1 MRSSP
6 GASFPPFAG
15 NVPSNP
21 SPNKRAAGAT
31 SNVDV
36 RACLLNEPPYEEGTE
51 PVDSGT
57 ERFVERL
64 DRGPASLLLGQRH
77 LALGGS
83 SDPLL
88 EVVRRKLDVANEAG
102 GYSVLLGHQVAT
114 QTGFLDWLYERS
126 RRFAVSEHLEVIAQY
141 PWVGVWSSAIDSVW
155 ADAFEKSWREVQKVF
170 AETYR
175 PPDPRNRHRLHCT
188 FLYGSVTRSDPDE
201 RVPTTRVEYLQRRA
215 IAQALVRRLIP
226 ILGPTGTLAVEAFDT
241 NDWFT
246 IDDLI
251 GLVAQMQLDQC
262 HLFSADPALLE
273 RPEIAELLARRL
285 LTAHQSSLAVT
296 LTAAHQAGTLELGPP
311 ADQGDLQRV
320 VSFAGRPRTVP
331 RDLWVTVTSAAHLLD
346 ETALVEPTPV
356 SPDAA
361 YAAFRR
367 FLGGADGRPDWE
379 SFARGFAFDR
389 EFQSIVLD
397 AVEHA
402 AEHHD
407 LLERPIVVHGATGT
421 GKTTALA
428 AIAYQLAQSRR
439 YPILFVD
446 NRAVAAIDADV
457 VDAFAKWAEDEGS
470 RATVAVWDG
479 MLDLDAYDRLARFF
493 ASRGRRVVVLGTAY
507 RVPESVSRRRPE
519 LIEAPSDLSPDE
531 IGRLTHFLARFD
543 EHLAHVGRLAAIDSS
558 FLVFLYRLLPP
569 SRAAVR
575 SGVLRELERTERT
588 IVRRASAL
596 GVEREPRTA
605 LGWALLEAGLLEELK
620 LDADGIG
627 LPGEQFKVVED
638 LMSLVMVAGQL
649 GLAVPLELLLRA
661 AGRDGHASL
670 VKLLDDVDLVR
681 WIEDPAGNF
690 LLGARSRLEAQLITR
705 ARLGTLSAEVEF
717 ARRLLVEV
725 SDSDVALAGR
735 AEIDFAIGFVR
746 ALGAQG
752 PNPDRYFP
760 EYRTLADALR
770 ELREDRGVQNPRL
783 MLQEANLL
791 REWSIKQ
798 LRNEALMDETR
809 SSAIKALLE
818 ASNVLAVALDLAS
831 PDRNRALRDRLNV
844 ELAAT
849 LATRAQALNAVDSL
863 AEERARLFGEAR
875 RVALEARAK
884 DQVSY
889 YPVDVLA
896 WATRDALR
904 AELLDEAQRAD
915 SVAEVLSAFDLLDP
929 DELDASQIQRYYE
942 RQQELGD
949 LVGEVQIADDAFA
962 ALLTAKSGAGVFL
975 RARGMAGP
983 RVLARQFAPEDV
995 DRMTMALE
1003 FLARYEDVVRAD
1015 VRCLNLRL
1023 DLWWLLRTGQRP
1035 FADERFCLPFDQAT
1049 WLHAVEL
1056 LQPLEGLDTSYRD
1069 AQVRFLHGVADFHLG
1084 DYTAAFDSFAEVE
1097 RRSIEVRGRRRIIRT
1112 YLASNPRGE
1121 PVLYRGTI
1129 SSISRGQRR
1138 GEVYVEDLRRRV
1150 TFIPSEFGTRDLK
1163 RGDNLGEFHIAF
1175 NFLGIIADPPSFLRR
1190 RQSSR

>member
-1 MRSSP
+1 M
-6 GASFPPFAG
+6 GA
-15 NVPSNP
+15 
-21 SPNKRAAGAT
+21 
-31 SNVDV
+31 VD
-36 RACLLNEPPYEEGTE
+36 P
-51 PVDSGT
+51 GT

-64 DRGPASLLLGQRH
+64 DRGPAALLLGQGH

-88 EVVRRKLDVANEAG
+88 KVVRRKLDVADKAG
-102 GYSVLLGHQVAT
+102 GYSVLLGHQVAAE
-114 QTGFLDWLYERS
+114 TGFLDWLYERA
-126 RRFAVSEHLEVIAQY
+126 RRFAASEHLEVIAQY
-141 PWVGVWSSAIDSVW
+141 PWVGVWSSAIDSIW

-175 PPDPRNRHRLHCT
+175 PPDPRNRRRLHCT

-201 RVPTTRVEYLQRRA
+201 RVPTTRVEYLQRRGT
-215 IAQALVRRLIP
+215 AQALVRRLIP
-226 ILGPTGTLAVEAFDT
+226 ILGPTGTLTIEAFDA

-251 GLVAQMQLDQC
+251 GLVAQMQPEQC

-273 RPEIAELLARRL
+273 RPEIAELLTRRL
-285 LTAHQSSLAVT
+285 LTAHHSSLAT
-296 LTAAHQAGTLELGPP
+296 SLTAAHQAGKLELGPR
-311 ADQGDLQRV
+311 ADQGDLQRI
-320 VSFAGRPRTVP
+320 VSFAGRAHTVP
-331 RDLWVTVTSAAHLLD
+331 RDLWVTFTSAAHLLD
-346 ETALVEPTPV
+346 ETALVESTPL

-367 FLGGADGRPDWE
+367 FLGSPEGRPDWE

-389 EFQSIVLD
+389 DFQSEVLH

-402 AEHHD
+402 AHHHD
-407 LLERPIVVHGATGT
+407 LLERPVVVHGATGT

-428 AIAYQLAQSRR
+428 AVAFHLAQSRR
-439 YPILFVD
+439 FPVLFVD
-446 NRAVAAIDADV
+446 RRAAAAIDADV
-457 VDAFAKWAEDEGS
+457 VDAFAKWAEDEGA

-479 MLDLDAYDRLARFF
+479 MLDLDAYDGLARFF

-507 RVPESVSRRRPE
+507 RVPDVVARRRPE
-519 LIEAPSDLSPDE
+519 LIEAPSNLSAGE
-531 IGRLTHFLARFD
+531 IERLERFLARFD
-543 EHLAHVGRLAAIDSS
+543 ERLAHVSRLAAVDSS

-588 IVRRASAL
+588 IIQRASAL

-605 LGWALLEAGLLEELK
+605 LGWALLEAGLLQELN
-620 LDADGIG
+620 LDANGIG
-627 LPGEQFKVVED
+627 LRGEQFKVVED
-638 LMSLVMVAGQL
+638 LTSLVMVAGQF

-661 AGRDGHASL
+661 AGREGYANL

-690 LLGARSRLEAQLITR
+690 LLGARSRLEAQLIAR

-735 AEIDFAIGFVR
+735 AEIDFAIEFVR

-770 ELREDRGVQNPRL
+770 ELREDRAVSNPRL

-798 LRNEALMDETR
+798 LRKEAIPDETLAQ
-809 SSAIKALLE
+809 AIDALLE
-818 ASNVLAVALDLAS
+818 ASSVLAVALDLAS
-831 PDRNRALRDRLNV
+831 DDRYRALRNRLHV

-849 LATRAQALNAVDSL
+849 LATRAQALSADESL
-863 AEERARLFGEAR
+863 SGERARLFGEAR
-875 RVALEARAK
+875 RVALEARVK
-884 DQVSY
+884 DQASY

-896 WATRDALR
+896 WATRDALK
-904 AELLDEAQRAD
+904 AELLDSAQRAD
-915 SVAEVLSAFDLLDP
+915 SVAEVLSAFDLIDP

-942 RQQELGD
+942 RQQEFAEI
-949 LVGEVQIADDAFA
+949 VGEVQIADDAFA
-962 ALLTAKSGAGVFL
+962 ALLAANSGAGVFL
-975 RARGMAGP
+975 RARALAGP
-983 RVLARQFAPEDV
+983 RALTGQLAAEDV
-995 DRMTMALE
+995 EGVTRALE
-1003 FLARYEDVVRAD
+1003 FLDRYEDVVGAD

-1023 DLWWLLRTGQRP
+1023 DLWWLLRTGRRP
-1035 FADERFCLPFDQAT
+1035 FGDERFCLPFNQPA
-1049 WLHAVEL
+1049 WLRAVEL

-1069 AQVRFLHGVADFHLG
+1069 VQVRFLHGLADFHLG
-1084 DYTAAFDSFAEVE
+1084 DYAAAFDAFDEVE
-1097 RRSIEVRGRRRIIRT
+1097 RRSDEVRGRRRIIRT
-1112 YLASNPRGE
+1112 YLASTSRGE
-1121 PVLYRGTI
+1121 PVLHRGTI
-1129 SSISRGQRR
+1129 SSISRDERR
-1138 GEVYVEDLRRRV
+1138 GEVYVEELRRRV
-1150 TFIPSEFGTRDLK
+1150 TFIPSEFGTRELK
-1163 RGDNLGEFHIAF
+1163 RGDNLGDFHIAF
-1175 NFLGIIADPPSFLRR
+1175 NFLGIIADPPGFLKRR
-1190 RQSSR
+1190 ESSR